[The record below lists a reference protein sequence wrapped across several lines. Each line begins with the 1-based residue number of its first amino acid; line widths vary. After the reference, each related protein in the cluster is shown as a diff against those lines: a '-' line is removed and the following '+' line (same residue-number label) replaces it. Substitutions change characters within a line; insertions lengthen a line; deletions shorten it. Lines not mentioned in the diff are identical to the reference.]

1 MASKIT
7 FVFLVVV
14 VINCAMMLS
23 MPTAEAH
30 NFLPCVI
37 TNDCEYHHCSS
48 GTVLCV
54 NRQCHC
60 SRSSTHQTK
69 LDNLKKMDYAK
80 KCKWTKDC
88 DPRMRFTCVSGS
100 YMCFDGLCT
109 CTN

>member
-7 FVFLVVV
+7 FFFFIALV
-14 VINCAMMLS
+14 IDCAMMVTTQ
-23 MPTAEAH
+23 TAEAQI
-30 NFLPCVI
+30 FLPCV
-37 TNDCEYHHCSS
+37 TTKDCEYLHCSS
-48 GTVLCV
+48 GTALCV
-54 NRQCHC
+54 NRQCQC

-69 LDNLKKMDYAK
+69 LDNLKTMDYAK
-80 KCKWTKDC
+80 KCKWTQDC